1 MAIFR
6 LLPLTTVALLL
17 AACQPDDR
25 AAQAPTPSTGQPA
38 PAQPTVAKPG
48 VAAVETTHWQCGD
61 LGIATRFNDE
71 ALDAITLT
79 FSGRR
84 LVLREATAASGAR
97 FADEAGNEF
106 WSRGG
111 DVTLTLAGKD
121 KTSCTKTKQPSPW
134 NEAEARGVAYRA
146 VGNEPGWFAEV
157 SSGAESTL
165 RATLDYGER
174 KLEVART
181 QELAGDD
188 VGFEGKTAD
197 GTAVVLR
204 IEAKPCADGMSGEE
218 FEATAQLEVA
228 DKTYRGCAAFLG
240 D

>member
-1 MAIFR
+1 MATFR

-25 AAQAPTPSTGQPA
+25 AAQAPTPTTGKPTT
-38 PAQPTVAKPG
+38 AQPPVAKPDG
-48 VAAVETTHWQCGD
+48 ARVETTHWQCGD
-61 LGIATRFNDE
+61 LRIATRFNDE
-71 ALDAITLT
+71 TLGAITLM

-84 LVLREATAASGAR
+84 LVLRDATAASGAR
-97 FADEAGNEF
+97 FADDAGNEF

-111 DVTLTLAGKD
+111 NVTLTLAGKD

-157 SSGAESTL
+157 SGADSTL

-174 KLEVART
+174 KIEVART

-204 IEAKPCADGMSGEE
+204 IEPKPCADGMSGEE